1 MTRAF
6 KCDICGTL
14 FEDAINDLNE
24 ISFRHRSVETG
35 NIYQDFE
42 LTTCPSC
49 MDLIITF
56 INDHYKDENRKIKRN
71 YN

>member
-24 ISFRHRSVETG
+24 IIFNNRSVETG
-35 NIYQDFE
+35 NIYRKIE

-49 MDLIITF
+49 MDHIIDF
-56 INDHYKDENRKIKRN
+56 INDHYEDKKRKIKRN